1 MERML
6 LLLSRSPEQ
15 EAALRQLLEEQ
26 QDSSSANYRQWLTP
40 EQFGD
45 QFGAAPEDIDT
56 ITSWLSSQGFR
67 VDRFRM
73 AARYRVLRHRRRGR
87 ARVAHSDSQLSG
99 TRQATLANSQ
109 ERGFPPLSHRPWLE
123 SCRSTIHFERHAAR
137 LRYGGERSRQRPVDA
152 ASPSRGTRRGRMT
165 RRTM

>member
-67 VDRFRM
+67 VDR
-73 AARYRVLRHRRRGR
+73 VSNGRG
-87 ARVAHSDSQLSG
+87 VIEFSG
-99 TRQATLANSQ
+99 TAGEVERALHTQIHSYLVHGKQHWANSQ
-109 ERGFPPLSHRPWLE
+109 EPRIPAALSPAVLE
-123 SCRSTIHFERHAAR
+123 SCRSTISLRAPCGTAPVRRRKKPAA
-137 LRYGGERSRQRPVDA
+137 PVDGCESQA
-152 ASPSRGTRRGRMT
+152 AVHDEVV
-165 RRTM
+165 